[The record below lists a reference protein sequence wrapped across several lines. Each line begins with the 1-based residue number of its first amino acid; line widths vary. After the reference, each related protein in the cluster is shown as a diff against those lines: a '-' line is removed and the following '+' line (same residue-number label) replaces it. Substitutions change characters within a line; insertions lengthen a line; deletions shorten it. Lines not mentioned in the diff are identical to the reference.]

1 MSKVF
6 TITQTNDKEWTNH
19 VTAYANMETAI
30 SHYQRI
36 VFNSTGK
43 EIPTKEV
50 KYELTEVGESYS
62 FTTYID
68 SFGRK
73 WGIELK
79 ETTVQNDNSY
89 NK

>member
-1 MSKVF
+1 MKYIF

-43 EIPTKEV
+43 EITKKEIHG
-50 KYELTEVGESYS
+50 ELTEVGESYS

-73 WGIELK
+73 WGVELK
-79 ETTVQNDNSY
+79 ETTVQNDNNY